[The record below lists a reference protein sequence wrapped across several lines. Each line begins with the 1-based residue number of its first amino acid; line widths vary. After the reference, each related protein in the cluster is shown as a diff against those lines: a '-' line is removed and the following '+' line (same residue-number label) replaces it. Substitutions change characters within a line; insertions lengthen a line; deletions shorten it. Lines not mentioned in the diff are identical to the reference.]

1 MFIIPCVFFRTLRR
15 MATYSD
21 EIKTAAKMMWLRR
34 VSAREIAEQLNL
46 NNSRVVYQWAEKGH
60 WEEMLQHETVE
71 QATARRLIVL
81 VEKPNKTKEDFTE
94 IDRLSNLLDKLAG
107 IDLKKARTAKEKSMA
122 SRGERSEGKG
132 KRKKPKNDISEITA
146 EQLEKIRKEL
156 FYEYQ
161 HRWHENKDQRT
172 RFILKSRQIGATY
185 YFAWEAFE
193 DAITSGDNQ
202 VFLSASRSQAEI
214 FKAYI
219 IKFAREYFDIEF
231 KGAECIELSNG
242 AELRFVSTNGRT
254 AQGFHGHLYV
264 DEVFWI
270 PDFERLNKLASGM
283 ASQKKWRKTYFSTP
297 SVKSHGAYP
306 MWSGERYNERRKSK
320 IKFDLSREAL
330 KYGQLGKDKIW
341 RNIVTVEDAAEQGC
355 GLFDID
361 ELRDEYSEAEFNNLF
376 MCAFMEA
383 GLSVFKL
390 DDLLSA
396 AVDTNVVWVDFKTK
410 QKRPYGN
417 HPVWIGYDPS
427 RSGDGAA
434 IVVLAPPLKE
444 GEKFRVLE
452 KIVMRNRA
460 WQWQANRIRELI
472 EKYNVRFIGID
483 CTGPGHGVFEMVKD
497 FYPRATPIHY
507 GIETKTNLVLKAQDV
522 VESHRIE
529 WDAEHT
535 DIAQA
540 FLQIHQTTTGKD
552 QITYAA
558 NRSSATGHADV
569 AWAIMHGL
577 SNEPLNRKRRKSSVA
592 FAN

>member
-1 MFIIPCVFFRTLRR
+1 MT
-15 MATYSD
+15 TYPE
-21 EIKTAAKMMWLRR
+21 EIKTAAKLMWLRR
-34 VSAREIAEQLNL
+34 LSAREIAEQLSL
-46 NNSRVVYQWAEKGH
+46 NNVRVVYQWAEKGH
-60 WEEMLQHETVE
+60 WEEMLKHETVE

-81 VEKPNKTKEDFTE
+81 VEKPNKTNEDFTE
-94 IDRLSNLLDKLAG
+94 VDRLSNLLDKLAG
-107 IDLKKARTAKEKSMA
+107 IDLKKARTAKEKA
-122 SRGERSEGKG
+122 ATSRGERGGGRGQGK
-132 KRKKPKNDISEITA
+132 KKKPKNDISEITA
-146 EQLEKIRKEL
+146 EQLETIRKEL

-161 HRWHENKDQRT
+161 HRWHDNKDQRT

-193 DAITSGDNQ
+193 DAIISGDNQ
-202 VFLSASRSQAEI
+202 IFLSASRSQAEV

-219 IKFAREYFDIEF
+219 IKFARDYFDIEL
-231 KGAECIELSNG
+231 KGAEFFNFSNG
-242 AELRFVSTNGRT
+242 AELRFVSTNSRT
-254 AQGFHGHLYV
+254 AQSYHGHLYI

-270 PDFERLNKLASGM
+270 PDFENLNKVASAM

-306 MWSGERYNERRKSK
+306 MWSGERHNERRKAK
-320 IKFDLSREAL
+320 VKFDLSRDAL
-330 KYGQLGKDKIW
+330 KHGLLGKDKIW

-355 GLFDID
+355 DLFDIE

-376 MCAFMEA
+376 KCAFMEA

-390 DDLLSA
+390 EDLLAA
-396 AVDTNVVWVDFKTK
+396 AVDTDVLWVDFKAK

-434 IVVLAPPLKE
+434 VVVLAPPLKE
-444 GEKFRVLE
+444 GDKFRVLE

-460 WQWQANRIRELI
+460 WQWQANRIRELT
-472 EKYNVRFIGID
+472 EKYNVQFIGID
-483 CTGPGHGVFEMVKD
+483 CTGPGHGVFEMVKA
-497 FYPRATPIHY
+497 FYRRATPIHY
-507 GIETKTNLVLKAQDV
+507 GLESKTNLVLKAQDV
-522 VESHRIE
+522 MESHRIE

-540 FLQIHQTTTGKD
+540 FLQVHQTTTGKD

-558 NRSSATGHADV
+558 NRTSATGHADV
-569 AWAIMHGL
+569 AWAIMHSL
-577 SNEPLNRKRRKSSVA
+577 SNEPLNRNRRKSSMA
-592 FAN
+592 IAR

>member
-1 MFIIPCVFFRTLRR
+1 
-15 MATYSD
+15 MAQYSE
-21 EIKTAAKMMWLRR
+21 EIKTAAKLMWLRR
-34 VSAREIAEQLNL
+34 LSAREIAEQLSL
-46 NNSRVVYQWAEKGH
+46 NNARVVYQWAEKGH

-81 VEKPNKTKEDFTE
+81 VGKPNKTKEDFTE

-107 IDLKKARTAKEKSMA
+107 IDVKKARAAKEKAAA
-122 SRGERSEGKG
+122 SRGEHGDGKS
-132 KRKKPKNDISEITA
+132 KKKKAKNDISDITA

-193 DAITSGDNQ
+193 DAILSGDNQ
-202 VFLSASRSQAEI
+202 IFLSASRSQAEV

-219 IKFAREYFDIEF
+219 IKFARDYFDIEL

-254 AQGFHGHLYV
+254 AQSYHGHLYI

-270 PDFERLNKLASGM
+270 PDFANLNKVASAM

-306 MWSGERYNERRKSK
+306 MWSGERYNDRRKNK
-320 IKFDLSREAL
+320 VKFDLSRETL
-330 KYGQLGKDKIW
+330 KHGQRGPDKIW

-355 GLFDID
+355 DLFDID
-361 ELRDEYSEAEFNNLF
+361 ELRDEYNEAEFNNLF

-390 DDLLSA
+390 DDLLTA
-396 AVDTNVVWVDFKTK
+396 AVDTDVVWVDFKAK

-427 RSGDGAA
+427 RSIDGAA
-434 IVVLAPPLKE
+434 VVVLAPPLKE
-444 GEKFRVLE
+444 GGKFRVLE

-460 WQWQANRIRELI
+460 WQYQANRIKELT
-472 EKYNVRFIGID
+472 EKYNVQFIGID
-483 CTGPGHGVFEMVKD
+483 CTGPGHGVYEMVKE
-497 FYPRATPIHY
+497 FYTRVTPIHY
-507 GIETKTNLVLKAQDV
+507 GLETKTNLVLKTQDV

-535 DIAQA
+535 DIPQA
-540 FLQIHQTTTGKD
+540 FLQIHQTTTSGD
-552 QITYAA
+552 HITYAA
-558 NRSSATGHADV
+558 NRKSATGHADV

-577 SNEPLNRKRRKSSVA
+577 SNEPLNRKQRKSSVA
-592 FAN
+592 FASN

>member
-1 MFIIPCVFFRTLRR
+1 
-15 MATYSD
+15 MAAYPD

-46 NNSRVVYQWAEKGH
+46 NNVRVVYQWAEKGN

-71 QATARRLIVL
+71 QAAARKLIAL
-81 VEKPNKTKEDFTE
+81 VEKDNKTDADYKEMDK
-94 IDRLSNLLDKLAG
+94 LGNLLDKLAMVEQR
-107 IDLKKARTAKEKSMA
+107 KARTAKEKA
-122 SRGERSEGKG
+122 AAVRGEPGGDGKSK
-132 KRKKPKNDISEITA
+132 KRKARNDVSEITP
-146 EQLEKIRKEL
+146 EMLEAVRKEL
-156 FYEYQ
+156 FYDYQ
-161 HRWHENKDQRT
+161 HRWHDNKDQRT

-193 DAITSGDNQ
+193 DAILSGENQ
-202 VFLSASRSQAEI
+202 IFLSASRAQAEI

-219 IKFAREYFDIEF
+219 IKFAREYFEIEL
-231 KGAECIELSNG
+231 KGAETIELSNG

-254 AQGFHGHLYV
+254 AQGYHGHLYV

-283 ASQKKWRKTYFSTP
+283 AAHKKWRKTYFSTP

-306 MWSGERYNERRKSK
+306 MWCGERYNEKRKTK
-320 IKFDLSREAL
+320 VEFDLSREAL
-330 KYGQLGKDKIW
+330 KGGALGPDKIW

-355 GLFDID
+355 DLFDID
-361 ELRDEYSEAEFNNLF
+361 ELKIEYTEAEFNNLF

-390 DDLLSA
+390 EDLLTA
-396 AVDTNVVWVDFKTK
+396 AVDTNVVWVDFKARST
-410 QKRPYGN
+410 RPYGN

-434 IVVLAPPLKE
+434 IVVVAPPIKE

-460 WQWQANRIRELI
+460 WQWQANRIKELT
-472 EKYNVRFIGID
+472 EKYNVQFVGID
-483 CTGPGHGVFEMVKD
+483 CTGPGHGVFEMVKE
-497 FYPRATPIHY
+497 FYRRATPIHY
-507 GIETKTNLVLKAQDV
+507 GLESKTNLVLKAQDV
-522 VESHRIE
+522 VESQRIE

-540 FLQIHQTTTGKD
+540 FLQIHQTTTSGD
-552 QITYAA
+552 HITYAA

-569 AWAIMHGL
+569 AWAIMHAL
-577 SNEPLNRKRRKSSVA
+577 SNEPLNRKRRRTSVG
-592 FAN
+592 FAA